1 MDSRGRLLNGNRF
14 TGTEAVI
21 TKVSRIMQVV
31 GSGSRR
37 AVRWPKRSRI
47 KVLAAL
53 EADRGFSSHGSPRFG
68 AASFLG
74 GLGGRS
80 SFADPFGGGGGP
92 VFAFVSLA
100 PL

>member
-14 TGTEAVI
+14 TETEAVI
-21 TKVSRIMQVV
+21 TKVNRITQVV

-53 EADRGFSSHGSPRFG
+53 EADRGYSSHGSPRFG